1 MFGLSLG
8 TFATPWWF
16 LLTLAVA
23 ALAAIYVVLQRMRRR
38 RMLRFANLELLEKVA
53 PKREGWYRHVP
64 AAFLLV
70 AFLLLTVALAGP
82 TAEQKVP
89 RNRATVMLVID
100 VSLSMKATDIQPT
113 RLEAAQVAAK
123 SFAEGLTPGI
133 NLGLIAFAGSAT
145 VLVAPTTDREAVSQ
159 SITDLKLAQSTATG
173 DAIVAAMAAIDSFGK
188 VVGGADGPPPA
199 RIVLMSDG
207 KETVGTRK
215 AFDAAEDAK
224 TAGIPISTIS
234 FGTEQGVVEIEGRR
248 QDVPV
253 DDDSMKEI
261 AKLSGGEFF
270 KAATA
275 EELRRVYDT
284 LGEQIGF
291 EKKQADASKPWL
303 VLGTILAMLAAAGAL
318 VFGQRLP

>member
-1 MFGLSLG
+1 MSLSG
-8 TFATPWWF
+8 FTAPWWF
-16 LLTLAVA
+16 LLLVVVAGVA
-23 ALAAIYVVLQRMRRR
+23 AFYVVIQRVLRKRV
-38 RMLRFANLELLEKVA
+38 LRFANLAMLDRVA
-53 PKREGWYRHVP
+53 PKRQGWYRHVP

-70 AFLLLTVALAGP
+70 AFILLTVALAGP

-89 RNRATVMLVID
+89 RNRATVMLVVD
-100 VSLSMKATDIQPT
+100 VSLSMKATDVKPT

-133 NLGLIAFAGSAT
+133 NLGLISFAGSAT
-145 VLVAPTTDREAVSQ
+145 VLVAPTTDRSAVTQ
-159 SITDLKLAQSTATG
+159 SIDSLKLAQSTATG
-173 DAIVAAMAAIDSFGK
+173 DAIVAALAAIDSFGK

-199 RIVLMSDG
+199 RVVLMTDG

-224 TAGIPISTIS
+224 KAGIPISTIS
-234 FGTEQGVVEIEGRR
+234 FGTEDGVVEIEGKQ

-270 KAATA
+270 KAASA

-284 LGEQIGF
+284 LGEQIGY
-291 EKKQADASKPWL
+291 EKKQADASRPWV
-303 VLGTILAMLAAAGAL
+303 VLGTLIGLASVVGAL
-318 VFGQRLP
+318 VLGQRLP

>member
-1 MFGLSLG
+1 MSLTG
-8 TFATPWWF
+8 FTAPWWF
-16 LLTLAVA
+16 LLLVAVA
-23 ALAAIYVVLQRMRRR
+23 ALAAFYVVLQRVLRKRT
-38 RMLRFANLELLEKVA
+38 LRFANLPMLEKVA
-53 PKREGWYRHVP
+53 PKRQGWYKHVP

-70 AFLLLTVALAGP
+70 AFVLLTVALAGP

-100 VSLSMKATDIQPT
+100 TSLSMKATDVKPS

-123 SFAEGLTPGI
+123 SFADGLTPGI
-133 NLGLIAFAGSAT
+133 NLGLISFAGSAT
-145 VLVAPTTDREAVSQ
+145 VMVAPTTDRGAVTQ
-159 SITDLKLAQSTATG
+159 SIDGLKLAQSTATG
-173 DAIVAAMAAIDSFGK
+173 DAIVAALAAIDSFGK

-199 RIVLMSDG
+199 RVVLMTDG

-224 TAGIPISTIS
+224 KAGIPISTIS
-234 FGTEQGVVEIEGRR
+234 FGTEDGVVEIEGRS

-253 DDDSMKEI
+253 DDDSMREI

-270 KAATA
+270 KAASA

-284 LGEQIGF
+284 LGEQIGY
-291 EKKQADASKPWL
+291 EKKQSDASRPWVAVGT
-303 VLGTILAMLAAAGAL
+303 VLGLIAIAGAL
-318 VFGQRLP
+318 LFGQRLP

>member
-1 MFGLSLG
+1 MSLSG
-8 TFATPWWF
+8 FTAPWWF
-16 LLTLAVA
+16 LLLVAVAAVA
-23 ALAAIYVVLQRMRRR
+23 ALYVVLQRVLRKRT
-38 RMLRFANLELLEKVA
+38 LRFANLSMLEKVA
-53 PKREGWYRHVP
+53 PKRQGWYKHVP
-64 AAFLLV
+64 AALLLV
-70 AFLLLTVALAGP
+70 AFILLTVALAGP

-100 VSLSMKATDIQPT
+100 TSLSMKATDVKPS

-123 SFAEGLTPGI
+123 SFADGLTPGI
-133 NLGLIAFAGSAT
+133 NLGLISFAGSAT
-145 VLVAPTTDREAVSQ
+145 VLVAPTTDRGAVTS
-159 SITDLKLAQSTATG
+159 SIDGLKLAQSTATG
-173 DAIVAAMAAIDSFGK
+173 DAIVAALAAIDSFGK

-199 RIVLMSDG
+199 RVVLMTDG

-224 TAGIPISTIS
+224 KAGIPISTIS
-234 FGTEQGVVEIEGRR
+234 FGTEEGVVEIEGRR

-270 KAATA
+270 KAASA

-284 LGEQIGF
+284 LGEQIGY
-291 EKKQADASKPWL
+291 EKKQSDASRPWVAL
-303 VLGTILAMLAAAGAL
+303 GTVLGLLAVAGAL